1 MKKKHTTLKVKWS
14 QKKEQKRRED
24 KIKKKRWPIGRGAT
38 HRVAYREGG
47 GPQNSRRPRRF
58 GRGGGAVERG
68 RGGGRRRSP
77 VAGRPLGRPRRRR
90 SRARQTPRLRAVR
103 RRVTGRVRTRP
114 DPPDPVAPTAVR
126 TSTECETKQNNN
138 SSTGTER
145 RDEGKW
151 GRPRGGGSLGPRRT
165 GGALGRFGRNRRLL
179 SCQPTPTD
187 PPRNDPALV

>member
-14 QKKEQKRRED
+14 QKKRTEKKRRQNKE
-24 KIKKKRWPIGRGAT
+24 KTLANRTWRHSPSGLQGRWWAAKFAPSAPFWPWRWC
-38 HRVAYREGG
+38 
-47 GPQNSRRPRRF
+47 SRT
-58 GRGGGAVERG
+58 GE
-68 RGGGRRRSP
+68 GGGRRRSP

-145 RDEGKW
+145 RDEGK
-151 GRPRGGGSLGPRRT
+151 
-165 GGALGRFGRNRRLL
+165 
-179 SCQPTPTD
+179 
-187 PPRNDPALV
+187 